1 MNGKITRFPK
11 STWERI
17 KNRRGQAAANCIVSG
32 RYLRFGKVVNTGMKD
47 GFVVAI
53 DVLTDTDS
61 ELPDR
66 KLCELVVPIS
76 ELQKVLERVE
86 KEIGNSGG

>member
-1 MNGKITRFPK
+1 
-11 STWERI
+11 
-17 KNRRGQAAANCIVSG
+17 
-32 RYLRFGKVVNTGMKD
+32 MKD

-61 ELPDR
+61 DLPDR